1 MQTNRDSRAPLKV
14 IGIIIAAFACA
25 GLFWLLPARNATD
38 PTAAHMRVAIA
49 ALAMATYTG
58 AGIWF
63 ITNLHFFTARLR
75 TAYALV
81 SVGLIAFSLA
91 LMQLPV
97 LGLFNLWDS
106 FWISSGAVVAGFAIS
121 PILIYSGMR
130 QYARLVEAK
139 SSAVSYLRILAIT
152 VAFAIA
158 TYFISPYL
166 IRYPDVPGL
175 PTYLAV
181 VATTL
186 AFVLAS
192 TRLAWRLSRSMG
204 SSYHHAMRWL
214 AIALTA
220 MSLAGL
226 HEYITAYL
234 ENDTDVFY
242 VDYGIYLLPFVA
254 AGFFALRAAYAF
266 SQLTHTATDTSV
278 AMSALTDQDYTDS
291 IITLAALPSN
301 PKDIDTLLDNM
312 RMVTSGLSPGTALKD
327 QDKKQLLTTYLE
339 LEEYLTSGKDPA
351 RIFTVSEVRERLN
364 PAFVALL
371 PPDQTS

>member
-1 MQTNRDSRAPLKV
+1 
-14 IGIIIAAFACA
+14 
-25 GLFWLLPARNATD
+25 
-38 PTAAHMRVAIA
+38 
-49 ALAMATYTG
+49 
-58 AGIWF
+58 
-63 ITNLHFFTARLR
+63 
-75 TAYALV
+75 
-81 SVGLIAFSLA
+81 
-91 LMQLPV
+91 
-97 LGLFNLWDS
+97 
-106 FWISSGAVVAGFAIS
+106 
-121 PILIYSGMR
+121 
-130 QYARLVEAK
+130 
-139 SSAVSYLRILAIT
+139 
-152 VAFAIA
+152 
-158 TYFISPYL
+158 
-166 IRYPDVPGL
+166 
-175 PTYLAV
+175 
-181 VATTL
+181 
-186 AFVLAS
+186 
-192 TRLAWRLSRSMG
+192 
-204 SSYHHAMRWL
+204 MRWL